1 MLEME
6 RALEEEVNHRSEFE
20 EKLTAEYETRIEDL
34 QRRFEKIIEE
44 RTLTNNQRLEDLAAR
59 VNNLNCRIR
68 EESERIPKD
77 IELKSQDLAEHL
89 KSLQE
94 DFVVERKV
102 RDIPNNTSIVTRILF
117 TNHLYPA
124 VWRRVLNPGSI
135 NP

>member
-117 TNHLYPA
+117 TNHLYPT
-124 VWRRVLNPGSI
+124 VW
-135 NP
+135 